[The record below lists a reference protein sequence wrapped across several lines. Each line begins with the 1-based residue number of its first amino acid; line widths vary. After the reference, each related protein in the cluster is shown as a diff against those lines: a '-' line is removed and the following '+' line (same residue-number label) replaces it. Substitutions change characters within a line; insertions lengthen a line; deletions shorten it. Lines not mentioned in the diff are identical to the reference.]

1 MTNETQTAPQP
12 NINLDN
18 SYGRLPSKF
27 FQKTN
32 PVPVKAPR
40 LVKFNQKLADDLNID
55 LSSFNK
61 AELAQYFS
69 GNLLFENSNPLS
81 MAYAGHQFGNF
92 VPQLGDG
99 RANLLGEIVKDDKHF
114 DIQLKGS
121 GQTQYSRNGDGRSAL
136 GPVIREYVISEA
148 MHALDIP
155 TTRSLA
161 MVTTGEKVLR
171 QTGYIPG
178 GILTRVAASHIR
190 VGTFEYFT
198 SLQDDEALKELTDY
212 AIKRH
217 YPELSSTEAPY
228 KNFFQKVCESHALL
242 VPKWMQVGFIHGVM
256 NTDNTTISGETIDYG
271 PCAFM
276 ENYNPNTVFSSIDM
290 HGRYKF
296 ANQGAIAAWNLSS
309 LGNSLLPLLADDKEE
324 AQLIVRECI
333 DQFQKSF
340 LGNWQEGMNKKLGLS
355 RVEDDDLELLKAY
368 LELMA
373 AQEADFTLSF
383 RYLSDCVS
391 SGKMSKRLMDQ
402 FKEYE
407 GLENWLTLWQQRIQN
422 EKNTTS
428 EIETLMNKT
437 NPAFIPRNHL
447 VERAINLAEKEDD
460 FSETHKLIDVLSA
473 PFTERTDLSEYMQ
486 PAKPEERVLHTFCG
500 T

>member
-1 MTNETQTAPQP
+1 MTNETKTAPQP
-12 NINLDN
+12 NLNLDN
-18 SYGRLPSKF
+18 SYSRLPSIF
-27 FQKTN
+27 FQKTT
-32 PVPVKAPR
+32 PVPVKAPK
-40 LVKFNQKLADDLNID
+40 LVKFNQKLAADLNID

-69 GNLLFENSNPLS
+69 GNLLFKKSHPLA

-99 RANLLGEIVKDDKHF
+99 RAILLGEIVKDDKHF

-121 GQTQYSRNGDGRSAL
+121 GQTHYSRNGDGRSAL
-136 GPVIREYVISEA
+136 GPVIREYILSEA

-155 TTRSLA
+155 TTRALA
-161 MVTTGEKVLR
+161 MVTTGEKVFR

-178 GILTRVAASHIR
+178 GILTRVATSHIR

-198 SLQDDEALKELTDY
+198 SRQDNEALKELTDY

-217 YPELSSTEAPY
+217 FPELSSSETPY
-228 KNFFQKVCESHALL
+228 RHFFKRVCEAHAQLI
-242 VPKWMQVGFIHGVM
+242 PRWMQVGFIHGVM

-276 ENYNPNTVFSSIDM
+276 ENYDPNTVFSSIDI

-324 AQLIVRECI
+324 GQLIIQECI
-333 DQFQKSF
+333 DQFQQLF
-340 LGNWQEGMNKKLGLS
+340 LQNWQDGMNKKIGLTT
-355 RVEDDDLELLKAY
+355 VADGDLELLKAY
-368 LELMA
+368 LEIMA
-373 AQEADFTLSF
+373 TQEADFTLSF
-383 RYLSDCVS
+383 RYLSDCVP
-391 SGKMSKRLMDQ
+391 SGKMSQRFMDQ
-402 FKEYE
+402 FKEHQAL
-407 GLENWLTLWQQRIQN
+407 GAWLTLWQQRIQKEHN
-422 EKNTTS
+422 STP

-437 NPAFIPRNHL
+437 NPVFIPRNHL
-447 VERAINLAEKEDD
+447 VERAINLAETDDD
-460 FSETHKLIDVLSA
+460 FNETHKLIEILSD
-473 PFTERTDLSEYMQ
+473 PFTERTDQSEYTQ